1 MRHSPLRHLMAAT
14 TAVAFMAVIAACS
27 SSSPSR
33 ALPLPNTGVTSGAPA
48 PSTATPST
56 AAPTTSTRRAT
67 HASTGPPTV
76 ANVDRCVSTAPGD
89 GFYEAGR
96 VASAELRTPT
106 SGCTTISVSN
116 VRDPANPTDVCQ
128 TFLVALWPLV
138 DGSLTY
144 TQPVTACGGQRTVL
158 TRNVRNN
165 AHYMVIYDI
174 DYLEQDM
181 EFRIWH

>member
-1 MRHSPLRHLMAAT
+1 MRHSPLRHVMAAT
-14 TAVAFMAVIAACS
+14 MALAFMALVAACS
-27 SSSPSR
+27 AASPSK
-33 ALPLPNTGVTSGAPA
+33 ALPVPKTGVTSGAPA
-48 PSTATPST
+48 PST

-67 HASTGPPTV
+67 QPSTGPPTV
-76 ANVDRCVSTAPGD
+76 GNADRCVPIAPGD
-89 GFYEAGR
+89 GSYEAGR
-96 VASAELRTPT
+96 VASAELRTPN
-106 SGCTTISVSN
+106 SRCTTISVSN

-144 TQPVTACGGQRTVL
+144 TEPVTACGGRQTVL
-158 TRNVRNN
+158 IRNVPNH

-181 EFRIWH
+181 EYRIWH